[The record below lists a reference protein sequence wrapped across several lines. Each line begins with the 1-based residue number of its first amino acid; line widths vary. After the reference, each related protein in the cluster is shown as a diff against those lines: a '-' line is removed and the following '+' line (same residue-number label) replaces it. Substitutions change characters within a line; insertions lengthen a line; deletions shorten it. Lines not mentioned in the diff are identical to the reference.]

1 MADIGAFTVK
11 DAELILKAAKAW
23 QSSQGGFI
31 SKIGRVSR
39 NGIYA
44 KVLVPIET
52 TEGATDNK
60 KQATAIEVVFDFN
73 TYTFI
78 EVVTDPIRYEN
89 DNLDSA
95 GRTVFDTTNISS
107 KSALSENQIVELQHY
122 PNLSET
128 SDWLVVEG
136 GGAERPYVIITSV
149 VDAANYKGDVLGGPD
164 DPTVK
169 ETGVNIKVPGATSN
183 DFSVGYTAFSDLVSS
198 VYYLDGFLLGGT
210 IETEEEEAP

>member
-23 QSSQGGFI
+23 QAQQTKI
-31 SKIGRVSR
+31 LSKPGRVTRGS
-39 NGIYA
+39 IYA
-44 KVLVPIET
+44 KVVTPIET

-73 TYTFI
+73 TYAFI
-78 EVVTDPIRYEN
+78 EVAIDPIRYDA

-95 GRTVFDTTNISS
+95 GATLFDTTNISS
-107 KSALSENQIVELQHY
+107 SSALSANQIVELQHY

-149 VDAANYKGDVLGGPD
+149 IDAENYKGNVLGGPD

-198 VYYLDGFLLGGT
+198 VYYLDGFLLGGVIT
-210 IETEEEEAP
+210 PATP